1 MERER
6 ERDKKERNRKRSVS
20 PSPSSPSLPI
30 ATLVARGEK
39 VYSNVLSYRDK
50 DRNKDVP
57 ALRREGETHTI
68 TEVEEGARKRENGQ
82 GCSYHVSPPRP
93 PVLEGRKSLVTLPL
107 SLFHTQPL
115 FPRPPRTLTDLAM
128 AKFKLW
134 QFLLSPL
141 VNVKEV
147 FPPRIP
153 SPDASRFLFTLSRI
167 RHGQGTDR
175 EIPVNRRGW
184 QLVER
189 MEIRPGPPTTPC
201 VGNSESW

>member
-1 MERER
+1 MVRVALITCRLLGLRYQRAE
-6 ERDKKERNRKRSVS
+6 KVQ
-20 PSPSSPSLPI
+20 SPSLF
-30 ATLVARGEK
+30 
-39 VYSNVLSYRDK
+39 LSF
-50 DRNKDVP
+50 
-57 ALRREGETHTI
+57 TH
-68 TEVEEGARKRENGQ
+68 N
-82 GCSYHVSPPRP
+82 P
-93 PVLEGRKSLVTLPL
+93 
-107 SLFHTQPL
+107 F

-189 MEIRPGPPTTPC
+189 MEIRRGPPTTPC
-201 VGNSESW
+201 VENSESWQTAVLRGHIQRKERENKKIGTVRG